1 MNKINLVAYF
11 ILYFFTILSL
21 IIIFI
26 YFLKKIKNDIFEI
39 YNMAINMLSIEIVK
53 ATKGSE
59 KVLMS
64 NIEKTYDEF
73 IKISKKQKNI
83 YDEFE
88 ELNGVVNLM
97 ANKIEVLNSQLN
109 VRAQLENEILKLKK
123 IIKRLEVR

>member
-1 MNKINLVAYF
+1 
-11 ILYFFTILSL
+11 
-21 IIIFI
+21 
-26 YFLKKIKNDIFEI
+26 
-39 YNMAINMLSIEIVK
+39 
-53 ATKGSE
+53 
-59 KVLMS
+59 MS